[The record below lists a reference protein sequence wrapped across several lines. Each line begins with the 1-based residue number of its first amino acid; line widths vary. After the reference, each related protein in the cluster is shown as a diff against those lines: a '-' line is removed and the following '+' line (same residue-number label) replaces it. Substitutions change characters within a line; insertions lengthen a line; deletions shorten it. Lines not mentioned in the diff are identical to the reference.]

1 MTYLKVSAFKIF
13 NFSVLFGFC
22 FLSIANAN
30 DNLLDHTKKINFLL
44 SEFHTKNKVALN
56 PKADD
61 TVFVRRAYLNIIGR
75 IPTAAESTQYIESN
89 EQNKKSKLISKL
101 INSEGYVSHQYNW
114 WADILRVNTRMQGQ
128 SPTNGMAY
136 SNWIKNSIEKIKVM
150 IILLET

>member
-1 MTYLKVSAFKIF
+1 MTYLKVSAFKIL

-61 TVFVRRAYLNIIGR
+61 TLPLDQRLFTK
-75 IPTAAESTQYIESN
+75 TARPFTVANHGDPVI
-89 EQNKKSKLISKL
+89 KLFS
-101 INSEGYVSHQYNW
+101 
-114 WADILRVNTRMQGQ
+114 
-128 SPTNGMAY
+128 
-136 SNWIKNSIEKIKVM
+136 
-150 IILLET
+150 